1 MDFVINGITTV
12 VGMRGTDGTSRR
24 QESLFAKIMALETEG
39 LSAYM
44 TTGSYEIPVDTFSGS
59 VRKDI
64 YMMEKVLGTGEIA
77 LSDRRSSQP
86 THAEV
91 ERVAADSYVAGLISG
106 KRGFTHFHMG
116 SGHRGLS
123 MLMAIIEETEIPAR
137 QFIVTHVN
145 RDRELFEQAKVFT
158 RMGGVIDITSG
169 ISDADGFA
177 GAVKPS
183 RCAAECIAGN
193 VPLSQVTMSSDAN
206 GSMAVYDDKGGLVK
220 LLVTKADSMLSEFQD
235 MAKVE
240 HIPIETALRFVTS
253 NVAEAIGLYPKKG
266 TIRENSDADLALLTD
281 GLKVDTV
288 IAKGK
293 IVLRDGIPLI
303 SGTFSSD

>member
-1 MDFVINGITTV
+1 MGGEEVRDFVINGITTV

-39 LSAYM
+39 LNAYM

-86 THAEV
+86 MRAEV

-145 RDRELFEQAKVFT
+145 RDRELFEQAKVFY
-158 RMGGVIDITSG
+158 
-169 ISDADGFA
+169 ADG
-177 GAVKPS
+177 
-183 RCAAECIAGN
+183 RRYRHN
-193 VPLSQVTMSSDAN
+193 
-206 GSMAVYDDKGGLVK
+206 
-220 LLVTKADSMLSEFQD
+220 
-235 MAKVE
+235 
-240 HIPIETALRFVTS
+240 
-253 NVAEAIGLYPKKG
+253 
-266 TIRENSDADLALLTD
+266 
-281 GLKVDTV
+281 
-288 IAKGK
+288 
-293 IVLRDGIPLI
+293 LRDIGR
-303 SGTFSSD
+303 GRFCRRGKAEQMRGGMYRR